1 MCEDIQSCNVR
12 RIDLS
17 TATTTDLQE
26 ATTGSRTLIWNWC
39 ARPAVSRRREHR
51 PGAARA
57 GLVADISNYARMSA
71 PTMSSPVRELNFA
84 SSSAQIKPRPVSQF
98 SQDVI
103 EPPPSKMIGYNSAT
117 TKIKKHK

>member
-1 MCEDIQSCNVR
+1 MMIE
-12 RIDLS
+12 
-17 TATTTDLQE
+17 
-26 ATTGSRTLIWNWC
+26 TG
-39 ARPAVSRRREHR
+39 PAVSRRREHR

-84 SSSAQIKPRPVSQF
+84 SSSAQIKPHLVVNISIFLFLFLQSQF
-98 SQDVI
+98 SQDII

-117 TKIKKHK
+117 TIKKKR